1 MISIKHRFSNTT
13 LCEFDVLT
21 VRECAEKGKAN
32 LRGAD
37 LGGANLYGADLRGA
51 DLRGANL
58 RGADL
63 GEKGKI
69 LPNGYF
75 TAGQLGSRNDM
86 LKAFHTDKGVW
97 IETGCFFD
105 SLEKFR
111 EAVTKTHGDSNYA
124 FEYLGICNFIEHH
137 FRSMK

>member
-13 LCEFDVLT
+13 LCEIDVLT
-21 VRECAEKGKAN
+21 VRECAEKGS
-32 LRGAD
+32 
-37 LGGANLYGADLRGA
+37 
-51 DLRGANL
+51 ANL